1 MSTKGFVEKLQA
13 QLASGLPKETAF
25 DVPDEH
31 GSPAPEVGGDPQT
44 FFTPADAVLH
54 PKATRRM
61 IEARREAQRRLVV
74 PTPRYRYAFDV
85 FTVHRPVAACPDCK
99 LNADYV
105 YKQRRK
111 ALEEGG
117 DSREVEPE
125 YDFHTCPHNRRDEY
139 LALMNRYNDEEVVI
153 ASHREETLQN
163 GCVQISVRWGEPARR
178 EPGARDYGDPAPVP
192 PPAPNQNAD
201 VPRQDPAAS

>member
-1 MSTKGFVEKLQA
+1 MTAKGFGERLRS
-13 QLASGLPKETAF
+13 QLAAGLPKESAF

-31 GSPAPEVGGDPQT
+31 GSPEPEGGGDAET

-54 PKATRRM
+54 PKATRRL
-61 IEARREAQRRLVV
+61 IEARRAEQRQKVA
-74 PTPRYRYAFDV
+74 PPARYRYAFDV
-85 FTVHRPVAACPDCK
+85 FTVHRPVGACPDCK
-99 LNADYV
+99 LAADYV
-105 YKQRRK
+105 YKERRK

-117 DSREVEPE
+117 DPRKVQPDF
-125 YDFHTCPHNRRDEY
+125 DFHTCPHNRRDEY

-163 GCVQISVRWGEPARR
+163 GCVQISVRWGEPAR
-178 EPGARDYGDPAPVP
+178 PAAGARDYGAPVP
-192 PPAPNQNAD
+192 AVPPPPNENAN